1 MPSRYI
7 HKKISKTFIN
17 NSCEKTNRAIDY
29 PVKILGK
36 KHRILFHDPIS
47 ALIVGFVCDG
57 VEGVAS
63 ALLHL
68 ATDYYC
74 SKYPIIKK
82 ALSYLL

>member
-1 MPSRYI
+1 M
-7 HKKISKTFIN
+7 
-17 NSCEKTNRAIDY
+17 
-29 PVKILGK
+29 GK